1 MKNPRIEATWKDLA
15 RIRVE
20 VPQMV
25 TPLDVPFFIP
35 AQPQAPAFENCCTN
49 NRCHKCK

>member
-1 MKNPRIEATWKDLA
+1 MKNPRIEATWRDLA

-25 TPLDVPFFIP
+25 TPLDEPFPFFP
-35 AQPQAPAFENCCTN
+35 VQAAPAFPNCCDN
-49 NRCHKCK
+49 GRCHRCK